1 MNSMFSV
8 TGRVLHLFA
17 APGRIDKE
25 SGVIDSDKP
34 KVQIIGRIPQHNG
47 EFKYDLVSLTCHDLA
62 DFRDLVGR
70 DVSIPIGVFAPKP
83 GQVIFFIPRGCKPA
97 LISDVPRET

>member
-25 SGVIDSDKP
+25 SGSVDDDKP
-34 KVQIIGRIPQHNG
+34 KVQILGSIPQRNG
-47 EFKYDLVSLTCHDLA
+47 EYKFELVSLTCHDLTA
-62 DFRDLVGR
+62 FQDLVGR
-70 DVSIPIGVFAPKP
+70 DISIAIGVFAPKA
-83 GQVIFFIPRGCKPA
+83 GQVIYFIPQGAKPA
-97 LISDVPRET
+97 LVASRDAL